1 MRETK
6 EPRRYLTTTQAARR
20 AHVSPST
27 LLRAVQT
34 KKLKAFS
41 TPGGHFRVDPA
52 SLDAFLQSSG
62 MPGEKK
68 KVLLWRMS
76 RQDRETLLEKLTR
89 DADFSLSG
97 EVAGEDKP
105 ALIIAGAIVF
115 SALIVA
121 EAIKGLRQEIRHLS
135 GITWDAHLDEQGKL
149 H

>member
-52 SLDAFLQSSG
+52 SLEAFLQSSG

-76 RQDRETLLEKLTR
+76 RQERETLLEKLTR

-97 EVAGEDKP
+97 EAAGDDKP
-105 ALIIAGAIVF
+105 ALIILEVLPEGKRNGKP
-115 SALIVA
+115 SSDPHKKLRRWC
-121 EAIKGLRQEIRHLS
+121 GL
-135 GITWDAHLDEQGKL
+135 A
-149 H
+149 